1 VRVERTGDGVTRRPP
16 VLKTGRI
23 TGPHALPCS
32 IHHTFTDQNFEKENP
47 KQIRV
52 HPQESVADSFLP
64 ATSAEGRC
72 ANMAWVTSSRRDIV
86 SALHR

>member
-1 VRVERTGDGVTRRPP
+1 MRFRKHFLALGFWKSGH
-16 VLKTGRI
+16 GFARI
-23 TGPHALPCS
+23 
-32 IHHTFTDQNFEKENP
+32 FTDQKVEKENP

-64 ATSAEGRC
+64 ATSAEARC